1 MRKIMS
7 KKITV
12 VLNKEEYI
20 CKVKN
25 LSQIIKK

>member
-1 MRKIMS
+1 MRKFMS

-12 VLNKEEYI
+12 GLKQEEYI